1 MKNPRVII
9 GDEIILKKSLHGG
22 TSYVGRLLRVSV
34 ISGGCFSANDDQRGG
49 SVSIYPDDEFVF
61 ENRKKLIKRLQ
72 SEIKEIQE
80 ELDFYQK
87 YETEED
93 FVADKLDKILNAQG
107 PRAIAKIL
115 KELKGSNYL

>member
-22 TSYVGRLLRVSV
+22 TSYVGRLLRVSA
-34 ISGGCFSANDDQRGG
+34 INGGGCFSANDDQRGG
-49 SVSIYPDDEFVF
+49 SVSIYPNDEFVF

-80 ELDFYQK
+80 ELDRNW
-87 YETEED
+87 E
-93 FVADKLDKILNAQG
+93 KLLVKCG
-107 PRAIAKIL
+107 EK
-115 KELKGSNYL
+115 